1 MKTDLTKGQQEFEKY
16 CRENNITLFDVPRHD
31 GKKTP
36 DYKMV
41 IGNETIIVE
50 VKDIERNPT
59 ERKSDEENDK
69 KYGVG
74 RFRSR
79 GSDTGGM
86 AGDRVRNKIKKASSQ
101 IADHTGVRYSGLLVL
116 YEHDFAPN
124 HTHPMFVRYAMY
136 GSDEVCAEVGS
147 NQVMDWGSGGGQ
159 RMTSEQGTS
168 ISAVAVLWPEPSPDN
183 RTLCIYHNEYARVP
197 IDPAVFDGYRVRQFE
212 HVRDKL
218 NWREVGGPGP
228 PDPEFI
234 VASFP

>member
-16 CRENNITLFDVPRHD
+16 CRGNSIMLSDVPRHD
-31 GKKTP
+31 GRKTP

-41 IGNETIIVE
+41 VGSKTIIVE
-50 VKDIERNPT
+50 VKDIERNPA

-79 GSDTGGM
+79 GSDTGGKV
-86 AGDRVRNKIKKASSQ
+86 GERVRNKIKKASSQ
-101 IADHTGVRYSGLLVL
+101 IADQTRDRYSGLLVL
-116 YEHDFAPN
+116 YEHDFPPT
-124 HTHPMFVRYAMY
+124 HTDPTFVRYAMY
-136 GSDEVCAEVGS
+136 GDDQVAS
-147 NQVMDWGSGGGQ
+147 NRPTNWGSGGGQ
-159 RMTSEQGTS
+159 RMTRKQGTS
-168 ISAVAVLWPEPSPDN
+168 ISAVAVLWPRPSPEK
-183 RTLCIYHNEYARVP
+183 RTLYIYHNEYARVP

-218 NWREVGGPGP
+218 NWREVGGPAP
-228 PDPEFI
+228 PDPEFV